1 MVVEIPSSFFF
12 IKPVFHEVVSYTNIS
27 VKFLILLSVTDAKIL
42 ERPAEKLP
50 EPTVTD
56 SVDRETKQC
65 PRLASDKLFL
75 IYL

>member
-1 MVVEIPSSFFF
+1 M
-12 IKPVFHEVVSYTNIS
+12 
-27 VKFLILLSVTDAKIL
+27 TDAKIL